1 MLLATTLTTHI
12 RDKRPLFLLS
22 RLRCSGQSPRNL
34 EHMWLG
40 AGEQEHLGAWSEPQ
54 PQTLHH
60 ALLHTGTGSRLGE
73 YLLSGLVWRL
83 RSLLKG
89 A

>member
-1 MLLATTLTTHI
+1 
-12 RDKRPLFLLS
+12 
-22 RLRCSGQSPRNL
+22 
-34 EHMWLG
+34 MWLG
-40 AGEQEHLGAWSEPQ
+40 AGEQEHMGARSEPQ
-54 PQTLHH
+54 PQTFHH
-60 ALLHTGTGSRLGE
+60 ALLPSGTGSRLGE

>member
-1 MLLATTLTTHI
+1 
-12 RDKRPLFLLS
+12 
-22 RLRCSGQSPRNL
+22 
-34 EHMWLG
+34 MWLG
-40 AGEQEHLGAWSEPQ
+40 AGEQEHMGARSEPQ
-54 PQTLHH
+54 PQTFHY
-60 ALLHTGTGSRLGE
+60 ALLPSGTGSRLGE